1 MLPSPDDLHSL
12 VIRTDFSDESLWQV
26 AYRDLTTQTGM
37 FKANLQFV
45 EDRRY
50 ENLTVAELLALA
62 EGSDQTFV
70 FLADRETLTHPE
82 HPLMVVDL
90 FEDNAGRTFRVS
102 PPALWAVQ
110 NNLVIGNCDW
120 EDFSE
125 SLDPD
130 GIFRGH
136 DR

>member
-1 MLPSPDDLHSL
+1 VLPSPDDLHSL

-90 FEDNAGRTFRVS
+90 FEDNAGRPFRVS